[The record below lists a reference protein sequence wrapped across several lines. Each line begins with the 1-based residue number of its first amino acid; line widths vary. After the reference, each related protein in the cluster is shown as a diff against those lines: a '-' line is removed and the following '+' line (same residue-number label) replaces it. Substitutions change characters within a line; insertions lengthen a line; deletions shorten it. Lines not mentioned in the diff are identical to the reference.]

1 MKRLSWMIVLAF
13 LLLSINANAQDPGE
27 PDTVFIQSDIYID
40 YNPGEWT
47 YVYVDIDFV
56 TDDYVGFVNIP
67 LTWISSDDLI
77 WPDDVIWLETFLEWD
92 ETYDSILVEEKL
104 IRIIAWHDLNGDRN
118 PPIHTFGERV
128 NFIDLRFVIS
138 PDAEEQYVLVDTT
151 FDPRNGSL
159 IFGDTL
165 GTFEY
170 TPIFYSGGFT
180 YGEPTGI
187 DENDLPI
194 PKSYNL
200 CQNYPNPFN
209 ANTIIKYDLPQDCF
223 IRLEIYD
230 ILGQRVRT
238 LAEKFQPAGAYNVVW
253 DGKAEGGDNIPSGIY
268 FYRLTSDLYNDTK
281 KMVLVR

>member
-1 MKRLSWMIVLAF
+1 MKRLSWIIVLAF
-13 LLLSINANAQDPGE
+13 LLLSINASAQDPGE

-92 ETYDSILVEEKL
+92 ETYDSILVEEQL
-104 IRIIAWHDLNGDRN
+104 IRIIAWYDVTGDSN

-138 PDAEEQYVLVDTT
+138 PDAEEQYVLIDTT

-165 GTFEY
+165 GLFEY
-170 TPIFYSGGFT
+170 TPIFYAGGFT
-180 YGEPTGI
+180 YGEPTWV
-187 DENDLPI
+187 DESDLPI

-200 CQNYPNPFN
+200 YQNYPNPFN
-209 ANTIIKYDLPQDCF
+209 ANTNIKFTLPKAGHITIDVF
-223 IRLEIYD
+223 N
-230 ILGQRVRT
+230 ILGQKVNGLVSEHRG
-238 LAEKFQPAGAYNVVW
+238 AGYHTISW
-253 DGKAEGGDNIPSGIY
+253 DGTTRDGVEAPSGIY
-268 FYRLTSDLYNDTK
+268 FYRLRASNYVQTK
-281 KMVLVR
+281 KMFLMR